1 MKTLL
6 RNTTYFEL
14 IFIIYAKIDKTNR
27 RKGWLGEV
35 CYLMALEF
43 VLYLFYIKR
52 HVVRIDVIKSKC
64 IVQFDVFKG
73 ARFCVN
79 ETICATRI
87 WQTAKVASC

>member
-1 MKTLL
+1 MV
-6 RNTTYFEL
+6 
-14 IFIIYAKIDKTNR
+14 
-27 RKGWLGEV
+27 GEV

-43 VLYLFYIKR
+43 ILYIFHIKR
-52 HVVRIDVIKSKC
+52 HVVRLNVIKFNG
-64 IVQFDVFKG
+64 IVQFDVFIKG